1 MKKTLTALAAAAV
14 LAGVAWPAA
23 SQTTQFPSF
32 GNEVSVFGTW
42 EDRTDPDIETTR
54 LLLRYG
60 RYFRPQIVGTLE
72 VSRERTE
79 VPGADSATTALLV
92 GAKYYFTP
100 LRPQS
105 IVPFID
111 AAIGVANTDNGPD
124 DSTDLAWQFG
134 GGVSWFFTS
143 TTSFDAGLQLFYADT
158 DSDTKGTRIFVGM
171 TTRF

>member
-1 MKKTLTALAAAAV
+1 MKKTLTAIAAAAA
-14 LAGVAWPAA
+14 LAGIAAPAA
-23 SQTTQFPSF
+23 AQTTQFPTF
-32 GNEVSVFGTW
+32 GNEVSIFGTW
-42 EDRTDPDIETTR
+42 EDRKDPDIETTR
-54 LLLRYG
+54 LSARYG

-72 VSRERTE
+72 LTRERTE
-79 VPGADSATTALLV
+79 VPDRDSALTAFMV

-105 IVPFID
+105 IVPFLD
-111 AAIGVANTDNGPD
+111 AAIGVAISDNGPD